1 MRGEPLGVAGEH
13 QAGARGFRRRNLAV
27 EPAVPRER
35 LELQGI
41 APLLEQVAHLGHLH
55 APRRRMG
62 DLSSWRRTLA
72 TARFRALLWSAARAV
87 PTCNTPRAAWS
98 RTSTVGRP
106 WSASNTTR
114 ASCGRGATRARA
126 CHRPPLPRW
135 RSPPPLSGW
144 ETPTPTRAAAAG
156 ASPPPTRSP
165 GTVLRRGF
173 PERPPA
179 ARAAPGRRPGRPPRA
194 PGRRATPWRAPAPAG
209 RSPLLYNA

>member
-1 MRGEPLGVAGEH
+1 MTAMPLAPAELLELARAKGIAVIRTRLKTLGDHHAREIEREQRLERAAARGGIERREVGDFGLAEDVQPMRGEPLGVAGEH

-41 APLLEQVAHLGHLH
+41 APLLEQVAHLGRLH

-114 ASCGRGATRARA
+114 ASCGRGATRARRSISVRA
-126 CHRPPLPRW
+126 RP
-135 RSPPPLSGW
+135 RSS
-144 ETPTPTRAAAAG
+144 G
-156 ASPPPTRSP
+156 ASSQ
-165 GTVLRRGF
+165 
-173 PERPPA
+173 
-179 ARAAPGRRPGRPPRA
+179 
-194 PGRRATPWRAPAPAG
+194 
-209 RSPLLYNA
+209 